1 MPVIRNRLA
10 NRRQVSTVSLVWPPV
25 GGNRY
30 HITVGEYEDGRPGEV
45 WVHGAKVG
53 SEIDALLDDAS
64 ILMSVLI
71 QVGYDTEDIKH
82 SLGRVNNGER
92 ASIIG
97 VMADLLHDETSR
109 DV

>member
-1 MPVIRNRLA
+1 MPVFRNRLN
-10 NRRQVSTVSLVWPPV
+10 NRRQVSTVSLVWPPSS
-25 GGNRY
+25 GSRY
-30 HITVGEYEDGRPGEV
+30 HITAGEYEDGRPGEV
-45 WVHGAKVG
+45 WVLGAKVG

-71 QVGYDTEDIKH
+71 QVGYDTADIKH
-82 SLGRVNNGER
+82 SLGRVNGGGR

>member
-1 MPVIRNRLA
+1 MPVVRNRLN
-10 NRRQVSTVSLVWPPV
+10 NRRQVSTVSLVWPPFS
-25 GGNRY
+25 GSRY

-71 QVGYDTEDIKH
+71 CPAP
-82 SLGRVNNGER
+82 L
-92 ASIIG
+92 
-97 VMADLLHDETSR
+97 
-109 DV
+109 

>member
-1 MPVIRNRLA
+1 
-10 NRRQVSTVSLVWPPV
+10 
-25 GGNRY
+25 
-30 HITVGEYEDGRPGEV
+30 
-45 WVHGAKVG
+45 
-53 SEIDALLDDAS
+53 
-64 ILMSVLI
+64 MSVLI

>member
-1 MPVIRNRLA
+1 MPVVRNRLA
-10 NRRQVSTVSLVWPPV
+10 NRRQVSTVSLVWPPFSRS
-25 GGNRY
+25 RY

-82 SLGRVNNGER
+82 SLGRVNGGRR

>member
-1 MPVIRNRLA
+1 MPVVRNRLN
-10 NRRQVSTVSLVWPPV
+10 NRRQVSTVSLVWPPFS
-25 GGNRY
+25 GSRY
-30 HITVGEYEDGRPGEV
+30 HVTVGEYEDGRPGEV

-53 SEIDALLDDAS
+53 SEIDALLD

-82 SLGRVNNGER
+82 SLGRINNGER

>member
-1 MPVIRNRLA
+1 MPVVRNRLN
-10 NRRQVSTVSLVWPPV
+10 NRRQVSTVSLVWPPFR
-25 GGNRY
+25 GSRY

-82 SLGRVNNGER
+82 SLGRVNNGEW